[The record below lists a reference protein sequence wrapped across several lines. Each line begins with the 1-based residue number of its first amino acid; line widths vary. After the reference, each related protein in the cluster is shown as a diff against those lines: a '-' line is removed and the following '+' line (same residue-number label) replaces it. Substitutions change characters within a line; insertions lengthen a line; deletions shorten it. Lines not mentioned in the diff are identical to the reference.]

1 MIFQQ
6 RNKSSKQAREAE
18 RKRHMKRKQTGYAVL
33 EFNHSGIPDSE
44 LQPEQFDD
52 RQRAVLQAL
61 APDRRAAI
69 ERGCPA
75 TVIDL
80 TTGEGIASFNMKN
93 VKPSEFE
100 QRQLGRALYES
111 MQRALQDP
119 ETKRK
124 FEEWK
129 KQRGTDGSQGK
140 K

>member
-1 MIFQQ
+1 
-6 RNKSSKQAREAE
+6 
-18 RKRHMKRKQTGYAVL
+18 MKRKQTGYAVL

-93 VKPSEFE
+93 VKPSEYE